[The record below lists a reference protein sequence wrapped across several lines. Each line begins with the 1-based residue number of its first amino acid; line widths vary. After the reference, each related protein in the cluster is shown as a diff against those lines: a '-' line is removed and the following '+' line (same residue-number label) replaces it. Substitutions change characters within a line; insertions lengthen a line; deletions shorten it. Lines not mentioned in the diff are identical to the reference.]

1 MAKILITGVHGVED
15 PTKAGLAF
23 IAAKGAKEAG
33 HDVTI
38 SLLGDGAILMKSA
51 IRDSIVPVGLPPLKE
66 LFQFSVDNKVPI
78 FV

>member
-15 PTKAGLAF
+15 PTKAGMTF
-23 IAAKGAKEAG
+23 VVAKGAKEAG

-38 SLLGDGAILMKSA
+38 GLVGDGTIVMKSA
-51 IRDSIVPVGLPPLKE
+51 IREGIVPVGLSPLKE
-66 LFQFSVDNKVPI
+66 LFQFSVDNKIPI